1 MYVEMYTED
10 APRGLEIPFS
20 GRRLFQKH
28 KSSRM
33 VSFQHSEG
41 DGIMCTCVCVQVC
54 KREGEAGEE
63 RGSGVKGDRG
73 ETGW

>member
-41 DGIMCTCVCVQVC
+41 DGIMCTCVCVC
-54 KREGEAGEE
+54 KCVKEREKQG
-63 RGSGVKGDRG
+63 RRG
-73 ETGW
+73 EVG

>member
-1 MYVEMYTED
+1 MWRCIRRMLPEAWKSHLAVEGYFNNIK
-10 APRGLEIPFS
+10 G
-20 GRRLFQKH
+20 
-28 KSSRM
+28 SRM

-41 DGIMCTCVCVQVC
+41 DGIMCTCECVQVC

-63 RGSGVKGDRG
+63 RGSGVKGERG